1 MNVYKV
7 EWYHKGHGVE
17 QYDVE
22 AKTAEQAR
30 NKTRRKYGKKIPKGE
45 RLFVTKLAHNA
56 GLGRYGILKNY
67 R

>member
-1 MNVYKV
+1 
-7 EWYHKGHGVE
+7 VE

-56 GLGRYGILKNY
+56 RLGRYGILKNY